1 MPVSDCYIFSILFD
15 RNVGEQDRLWN
26 FDKVQKQGVGA
37 NSYVNAINTMHL
49 ITKKEILQDQD
60 YRKLGMEQYLKEY
73 AFDEQPFNGIDD
85 FGAYI
90 LDIY

>member
-1 MPVSDCYIFSILFD
+1 MSDYIFLFD
-15 RNVGEQDRLWN
+15 LD
-26 FDKVQKQGVGA
+26 
-37 NSYVNAINTMHL
+37 ST

>member
-1 MPVSDCYIFSILFD
+1 MLLPS
-15 RNVGEQDRLWN
+15 
-26 FDKVQKQGVGA
+26 
-37 NSYVNAINTMHL
+37 MHL